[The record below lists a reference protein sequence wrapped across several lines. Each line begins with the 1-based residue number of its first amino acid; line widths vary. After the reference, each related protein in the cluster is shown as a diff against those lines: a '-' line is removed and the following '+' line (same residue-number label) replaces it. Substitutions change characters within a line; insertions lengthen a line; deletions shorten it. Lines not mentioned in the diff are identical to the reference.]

1 VHGLI
6 ATVNLWRNRLSLGTQ
21 TAMMTALLCLV
32 LVFACAMAAAN
43 IASSQARQ
51 RVETGMSTLSS
62 YMAWRLET
70 FMLERY
76 RDIQNLT
83 TLEPFLET
91 WTSGDSDEI
100 RSVLDDLQTSY
111 PGYTWLGF
119 VQPDGTVVAAT
130 RGMLEGISV
139 ADRAWF
145 QHGLE
150 GPTVED
156 VHGAR
161 LLADLL
167 EPTVTGEPHRF
178 VDIAIPVTDA
188 SGNLI
193 GVIGAQLSWTFADDV
208 RQAMLELM
216 DPTLRTDIWILRS
229 DGRTLLGPSFDAT
242 PFPAQTIASINR
254 GLAESFVVETGEP
267 TLTAATKA
275 GEDAPLGLG
284 WIVVARRPVS
294 AALASVDQLT
304 ASIFVAGLVLA
315 GFGVVLAWYVSRRV
329 TNPLRALA
337 QQVDRIG
344 RDPSATMIHRERGSS
359 DVLMLS
365 TAVRSL
371 LRRVGMA
378 QDAQTTAERA
388 QDVLQQ
394 RMEEKTRTFGEHIN
408 ALRELA
414 DTDPLTHLLNR
425 RAFLTFAA
433 DAMSYFHRYGR
444 GIAILVVDI
453 DFFKRVNDTYGHGA
467 GDDVIESVGR
477 TIAGEVRTTD
487 KVARFGGEEFVVLLR
502 ETDHPGAAALAERIR
517 VKVGDTILDAR
528 GHSGINVTVSI
539 GFAMAIA
546 RDSDISDVIERAD
559 RALYSAKTAGRNRV
573 VSDNETEQLSTAAE

>member
-1 VHGLI
+1 M
-6 ATVNLWRNRLSLGTQ
+6 
-21 TAMMTALLCLV
+21 AMMTALLCIV
-32 LVFACAMAAAN
+32 LVIACTVAAAN

-51 RVETGMSTLSS
+51 RVETGMSTLSGF
-62 YMAWRLET
+62 MAWRLES

-83 TLEPFLET
+83 TLEPLLKT
-91 WTSGDSDEI
+91 WTSGTPDEI
-100 RSVLDDLQTSY
+100 RSVLDDLQASY

-119 VQPDGTVVAAT
+119 VRPDGTVLAAT
-130 RGMLEGISV
+130 KGMLEGVSV

-145 QHGLE
+145 QHALE
-150 GPTVED
+150 GPAVED

-161 LLADLL
+161 RLADLL
-167 EPTVTGEPHRF
+167 EPTVSGEPYRF
-178 VDIAIPVTDA
+178 VDVAFPVTDA
-188 SGNLI
+188 NGRLV
-193 GVIGAQLSWTFADDV
+193 GVIGAQLSWAFADEI
-208 RQAMLELM
+208 RRAMLELM
-216 DPTLRTDIWILRS
+216 DPTLRTNIWILRS
-229 DGRTLLGPSFDAT
+229 DGRTLLGPAFDST
-242 PFPAQTIASINR
+242 PFAAETIASINH
-254 GLAESFVVETGEP
+254 GLARPFVAETGEP

-275 GEDAPLGLG
+275 AEDTQLGLG

-315 GFGVVLAWYVSRRV
+315 ILGVVLAWLASRRV

-344 RDPSATMIHRERGSS
+344 RDPSATMIYRERGSS
-359 DVLMLS
+359 DVLTLS
-365 TAVRSL
+365 SAVRSL
-371 LRRVGMA
+371 LRRIGTA
-378 QDAQTTAERA
+378 QEAQVNAERA
-388 QDVLQQ
+388 QDALQQ

-408 ALRELA
+408 TLQELA

-453 DFFKRVNDTYGHGA
+453 DFFKRVNDTFGHGV
-467 GDDVIESVGR
+467 GDDVIETVG
-477 TIAGEVRTTD
+477 TAIAGEVRTTD

-502 ETDHPGAAALAERIR
+502 ETDHEGAFALADRIR
-517 VKVGDTILDAR
+517 IKVGDTVLDAR

-539 GFAMAIA
+539 GLAMAA
-546 RDSDISDVIERAD
+546 EGDADISDVVERAD
-559 RALYSAKTAGRNRV
+559 RALYYAKSSGRNRV
-573 VSDNETEQLSTAAE
+573 VSDGDAEALSTAAE